1 MITFRSKILEF
12 DLQNP
17 DSNSLIQSLSSL
29 MLKYELFL
37 REQEIFWFDTQRSSQ
52 IIFLVRQID

>member
-29 MLKYELFL
+29 MLKYELFR
-37 REQEIFWFDTQRSSQ
+37 REQEIFWFDTQKSSQ
-52 IIFLVRQID
+52 IIL

>member
-37 REQEIFWFDTQRSSQ
+37 REQVIFWFDTQKSSQ
-52 IIFLVRQID
+52 IIL